1 MLVKKTNARGIVTT
15 YTWNTNKGVCYR
27 IKYSDD
33 TLTQDF
39 VYNNV
44 ANLYRITDASGTRN
58 ITYNIYNEQETDAIE
73 VNGDKHTITEK
84 RDSFG
89 RSSGYIHDKSGT
101 VLQTIATDYD
111 STGRLSTS
119 SFRHSDGS
127 VQAFTYGYV
136 PGTRL
141 LHSIAHPNGITV
153 TYTYDG
159 EPGFNQPYPT
169 Q

>member
-1 MLVKKTNARGIVTT
+1 MTT

-119 SFRHSDGS
+119 SFSATAMEVSKPSPMVMFQEQGCYIPLPIPMVLPSLIPMMR
-127 VQAFTYGYV
+127 T
-136 PGTRL
+136 
-141 LHSIAHPNGITV
+141 
-153 TYTYDG
+153 
-159 EPGFNQPYPT
+159 GFNHRYQHSKRQHRHCT
-169 Q
+169 

>member
-1 MLVKKTNARGIVTT
+1 MTSVTTFRVKDGVIATDPTGRTDGDTTTWEYHDASGLELKKTYADGTHEDREYNALNMLVKKTNARGIVTT

-89 RSSGYIHDKSGT
+89 
-101 VLQTIATDYD
+101 L
-111 STGRLSTS
+111 GR
-119 SFRHSDGS
+119 RPVRGWNKY
-127 VQAFTYGYV
+127 Q
-136 PGTRL
+136 
-141 LHSIAHPNGITV
+141 
-153 TYTYDG
+153 
-159 EPGFNQPYPT
+159 
-169 Q
+169 